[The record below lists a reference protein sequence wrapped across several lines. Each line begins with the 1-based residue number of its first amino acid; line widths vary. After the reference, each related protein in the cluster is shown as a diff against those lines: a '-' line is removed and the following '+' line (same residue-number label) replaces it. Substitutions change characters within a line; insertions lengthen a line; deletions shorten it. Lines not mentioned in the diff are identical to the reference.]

1 MKMVDLYMSGLRQ
14 HDGRSVNP
22 VVVPPCNA
30 YPSSHTLKRFLF
42 EQQILE
48 EAKARE
54 YHHHTH
60 HSGDSAYEKPY
71 INSPTYE
78 ANLAL
83 IATLA

>member
-1 MKMVDLYMSGLRQ
+1 MVDLYLSGLRK

-22 VVVPPCNA
+22 IVVPQCNQ
-30 YPSSHTLKRFLF
+30 YPSSQTLKRFLF
-42 EQQILE
+42 EQHILE

-54 YHHHTH
+54 YDHHMH

-71 INSPTYE
+71 INSPTYD

-83 IATLA
+83 IAILV